1 MGKVLVIKGADF
13 SAVAVGQVTP
23 AEFLWYYRAG
33 TELKS
38 TINGNFGREG
48 FSAEQY
54 YGPAAY
60 TTDIQGKP
68 INVVKLYIA
77 KNDKGQGR
85 NTTAEYGLYIMKV
98 GDTVSN
104 IRTPL
109 IKFYVSESEW
119 ANGEKTISFP
129 SVVLQNDEYLGIAMT
144 SANTTDKPVVV
155 PVGIGSDANR
165 VYKSLYGSPL
175 AESDYIATMDI
186 GLKQ

>member
-23 AEFLWYYRAG
+23 ADILWYYKAG

-38 TINGNFGREG
+38 TIAGNFGREG
-48 FSAEQY
+48 VTTEQY

-60 TTDIQGKP
+60 TSNIQGKSV
-68 INVVKLYIA
+68 NVVKLFFA
-77 KNDKGQGR
+77 KNDNNQGR

-109 IKFYVSESEW
+109 ARFYVSESEW
-119 ANGEKTISFP
+119 AKGEKEVSF
-129 SVVLQNDEYLGIAMT
+129 SSIVLNSDEYIGIAMT
-144 SANTTDKPVVV
+144 SANNSGKAVVV
-155 PVGIGSDANR
+155 PVGIGSDTNK

-175 AESDYIATMDI
+175 AESNYVATMDI
-186 GLKQ
+186 GFK